1 MTRPQISVQ
10 VFSAKVMAQRHQCPH
25 CNNQTLLRSGVRGI
39 RRCSRCK
46 TYVDVRPRHWL
57 KRLINDLAA

>member
-1 MTRPQISVQ
+1 
-10 VFSAKVMAQRHQCPH
+10 MAQQHQCPH
-25 CNNQTLLRSGVRGI
+25 CNNQTLLRIGVRGI